1 MTPKIIVCED
11 DFDVAAELKALSA
24 DNHEIG
30 AVVSFTGLV
39 RDMASEPIT
48 SMTLEHYPP
57 MTISEL
63 ERITADA
70 TERWPLNAITV
81 IHRYG
86 ELFPGDQIV
95 LVATASA
102 HREAALESAAY
113 IMDFLK
119 SNAPFWKKEKTSD
132 SENWVEAKDKDDDA
146 LKKW

>member
-1 MTPKIIVCED
+1 MTPKIIVQEK
-11 DFDVAAELKALSA
+11 DFDVAAELTAVRA
-24 DNHEIG
+24 GNHEIG

-39 RDMASEPIT
+39 RDMASEPLT

-70 TERWPLNAITV
+70 AARWPLDAVTV

-95 LVATASA
+95 LVATASS
-102 HREAALESAAY
+102 HREAAFDSAAY

-119 SNAPFWKKEKTSD
+119 SNAPFWKKEKTAEG
-132 SENWVEAKDKDDDA
+132 ENWVEAKDKDDAA

>member
-1 MTPKIIVCED
+1 MTPKIIVSED
-11 DFDVAAELKALSA
+11 DFDVGAELKAMSA
-24 DNHEIG
+24 DSHDIG

-48 SMTLEHYPP
+48 SLTLEHYPP

-70 TERWPLNAITV
+70 TARWPLNAITV
-81 IHRYG
+81 IHRHG

-102 HREAALESAAY
+102 HREAAFESAAY

-119 SNAPFWKKEKTSD
+119 SNAPFWKKEKTPDGES
-132 SENWVEAKDKDDDA
+132 WVEAKDKDDDA